1 MTQQHDQHAAPQDW
15 QETPH
20 TEEEIVTDELPVGDI
35 TVEQALPD
43 NPHDKA
49 AAELAA
55 AAEDMAQTQP
65 GDLSDDMGVDPEL
78 NEAPAEEP
86 LFIPPVSVNEK
97 NFERYVQP
105 FSVDKVSFKLSP
117 GQILSLP
124 GVNRSYV
131 SNEIAE
137 HLEQNV
143 DDDDLNEDWQL
154 TMMQA
159 AELYPR
165 ADTFLKSLQRVDGDW
180 ASMVPHEDLKLTAS
194 RPSIGKSAQGQALT
208 GAAAMARMAAY
219 TSLGTVLQ
227 VPMWRSGFWITLKAP
242 SDGALM
248 ELERRMMLERMV
260 FGRLT
265 RGMTYSQS
273 EVHIKAA
280 LVDFLLSC
288 VVETTLWSDDPQDI
302 AEALKLADIN
312 TLIWGGALAIYPNG
326 YPYVQPCTAQPAVC
340 SHQVRGKVALHR
352 LLFVDNNMLSEKQR
366 RHMARRKTRITKDE
380 YAAYAEE
387 FAVKESS
394 RYEDDGIGIR
404 FCDPTYAQ
412 YRDSGFEWVA
422 ELEAAT
428 ESAFGNRIS
437 IDERIAHVNNMAK
450 AVAMRQYSHWVS
462 RITFLRDNGEDDGY
476 VESRKDINAQLEM
489 MTGNAAR
496 AKEFFERVDTYI
508 AENAVSVIGIPNYVC
523 PKCRKRQ
530 PTAAG
535 RFEEIIPIEVGQ
547 AFFTLTTQR
556 AEARKAEESI

>member
-1 MTQQHDQHAAPQDW
+1 MTQQQDEHIPDTSPEALVNVEPVVV
-15 QETPH
+15 QGPVVETP
-20 TEEEIVTDELPVGDI
+20 VNVDD
-35 TVEQALPD
+35 
-43 NPHDKA
+43 
-49 AAELAA
+49 LAA
-55 AAEDMAQTQP
+55 LAEAAQ
-65 GDLSDDMGVDPEL
+65 DLAGSQREEMGIDPEL
-78 NEAPAEEP
+78 QEDSHEEP
-86 LFIPPVSVNEK
+86 LFIPPTSVDEK
-97 NFERYVQP
+97 NFSRYVQP
-105 FSVDKVSFKLSP
+105 FSMEKVSFKLHE
-117 GQILSLP
+117 GQLLRLP
-124 GVNRSYV
+124 GVNREFV

-137 HLEQNV
+137 HLQQNV

-154 TMMQA
+154 SMMEG

-165 ADTFLKSLQRVDGDW
+165 TDTFLHALQRPNADW
-180 ASMVPHEDLKLTAS
+180 AGMVDHEDLKLAAS

-208 GAAAMARMAAY
+208 GPAAMARMAAY
-219 TSLGTVLQ
+219 TSLGTILQ
-227 VPMWRSGFWITLKAP
+227 VPMWRSGFWITIKAP

-248 ELERRMMLERMV
+248 ELERRLMLERMV

-280 LVDFLLSC
+280 LVDFLLTC

-326 YPYVQPCTAQPAVC
+326 YPYVQPCTAQPGTC

-366 RHMARRKTRITKDE
+366 RHMARRKTRITKEE
-380 YAAYAEE
+380 YAAYAEA

-394 RYEDDGIGIR
+394 KYQDDGIGIR

-412 YRDSGFEWVA
+412 YRESGFEWVA

-437 IDERIAHVNNMAK
+437 IVERDMHVNNMAK

-462 RITFLRDNGEDDGY
+462 RITFLRENGEDDGY

-489 MTGNAAR
+489 LTGNPAR
-496 AKEFFERVDTYI
+496 SKEFFERVDAYI
-508 AENAVSVIGIPNYVC
+508 SENAIAVIGIPNYVC
-523 PKCRKRQ
+523 PKCRGRQ
-530 PTAAG
+530 TTAPG

-547 AFFTLTTQR
+547 AFFTLITQR
-556 AEARKAEESI
+556 AEARKTEDSI